1 MVAKRNYANP
11 FHETLAE
18 YVEQAEQ
25 GEQRAQLAELDHR
38 IHRDKRLAGIKPGKY
53 PKGMTR
59 QQAFAAGYIPVQD
72 LDDEELRVGRCR
84 AENGK
89 IPRVGSR
96 TEVLPKQLY
105 DSMIQEHFKRSN
117 EKLRSQL
124 DVALATMV
132 DIMQDDTCEPKDRM
146 EAAKYLYERVAGK
159 TPERVQVAVSREP
172 WEEVIGGIAHI
183 SRAES
188 HAMRNGTNVVDAEV
202 IEPESFTPDT
212 PNGYVANPASANA
225 ARPEPAERPET
236 TEPDNAAAEGSQSRP
251 YYDLNGDPLP
261 GDYRISHP
269 RYMPGHEQPQNTSAT
284 APLVT
289 NTGHANSEI
298 LRDDVEAAKELAAR
312 RKAARKKI
320 QDAKKRRAIA
330 RATGQDAKGHT
341 TIELHESEGKIQFR
355 VDG

>member
-38 IHRDKRLAGIKPGKY
+38 IQRDNRLAGIKPGTY
-53 PKGMTR
+53 PKNMTR
-59 QQAFAAGYIPVQD
+59 QQAFNAGYIPVTE

-84 AENGK
+84 AANGK

-96 TEVLPKQLY
+96 TEVLSKQLY
-105 DSMIQEHFKRSN
+105 DNMIQEHFKRSN

-159 TPERVQVAVSREP
+159 TPERVQVAVTRQP
-172 WEEVIGGIAHI
+172 WEEVLGGIAHI
-183 SRAES
+183 SQAES
-188 HAMRNGTNVVDAEV
+188 QAIRSGQPIVDAEVVDAEEDSESYAHPPSANGKAS
-202 IEPESFTPDT
+202 EPEYRSEASEPDT
-212 PNGYVANPASANA
+212 SPV
-225 ARPEPAERPET
+225 E
-236 TEPDNAAAEGSQSRP
+236 RP
-251 YYDLNGDPLP
+251 YYDLNGDPLV
-261 GDYRISHP
+261 GDQRITP
-269 RYMPGHEQPQNTSAT
+269 ALYMPGHEQPQNNSAT

-289 NTGHANSEI
+289 NTGYANSEV
-298 LRDDVEAAKELAAR
+298 LRDEVEAAKELAAR
-312 RKAARKKI
+312 RKAARKQI

-341 TIELHESEGKIQFR
+341 TIEMTESDGKIQFR

>member
-1 MVAKRNYANP
+1 MVAKRSYANP

-38 IHRDKRLAGIKPGKY
+38 IQRDNRLAGIKPGTY
-53 PKGMTR
+53 PKNMTR
-59 QQAFAAGYIPVQD
+59 QQAFNAGYIPVTE

-84 AENGK
+84 AANGK

-96 TEVLPKQLY
+96 TEVLSKQLY
-105 DSMIQEHFKRSN
+105 DNMIQEHFKRSN

-159 TPERVQVAVSREP
+159 TPERVQVAVTRQP
-172 WEEVIGGIAHI
+172 WEEVLGGIAHI
-183 SRAES
+183 SQAES
-188 HAMRNGTNVVDAEV
+188 QAIRSGQPIVDAEVVDAE
-202 IEPESFTPDT
+202 EDSESYAHPPSANGKASEAEYGSEASEPDT
-212 PNGYVANPASANA
+212 SPV
-225 ARPEPAERPET
+225 E
-236 TEPDNAAAEGSQSRP
+236 RP
-251 YYDLNGDPLP
+251 YYDLNGDPLV
-261 GDYRISHP
+261 GDQRIMP
-269 RYMPGHEQPQNTSAT
+269 AVYMPGHEQPQNNSAT
-284 APLVT
+284 VPLVT
-289 NTGHANSEI
+289 NTGHANSEV
-298 LRDDVEAAKELAAR
+298 LRDEVEAAKELAAR
-312 RKAARKKI
+312 RKAARKQI

-341 TIELHESEGKIQFR
+341 TIEMTESDGKIQFR

>member
-1 MVAKRNYANP
+1 MVAKRSYANP

-25 GEQRAQLAELDHR
+25 GEQRSQLAELDHK
-38 IHRDKRLAGIKPGKY
+38 IQRDNRLAGIKPNTY
-53 PKGMTR
+53 PKNMTR
-59 QQAFAAGYIPVQD
+59 QQAFNAGYIPVTD

-84 AENGK
+84 AANGK

-96 TEVLPKQLY
+96 TEVLSKQLY
-105 DSMIQEHFKRSN
+105 DNMIQEHFKRSN

-159 TPERVQVAVSREP
+159 TPERVQVAVTRQP
-172 WEEVIGGIAHI
+172 WEEVLGGIAQI

-188 HAMRNGTNVVDAEV
+188 HAMRSGQSIVDAEIV
-202 IEPESFTPDT
+202 D
-212 PNGYVANPASANA
+212 
-225 ARPEPAERPET
+225 
-236 TEPDNAAAEGSQSRP
+236 TEPDSESYAHPPSENAEEAESDERAEPSESDSSPSKGDSDRH
-251 YYDLNGDPLP
+251 YYDLNGEPLV
-261 GDYRISHP
+261 GDYRISRP
-269 RYMPGHEQPQNTSAT
+269 TYMPGHEQPQNNSAT

-289 NTGHANSEI
+289 NTGHANSEV
-298 LRDDVEAAKELAAR
+298 LRDEVEAAKELAAR
-312 RKAARKKI
+312 RKAARKRI

-341 TIELHESEGKIQFR
+341 TIEMTESDGKIQFR

>member
-1 MVAKRNYANP
+1 MVAKRIYANP

-18 YVEQAEQ
+18 YVEQSEQ

-38 IHRDKRLAGIKPGKY
+38 IQRDNRLAGIKPNTY
-53 PKGMTR
+53 PKNMTR
-59 QQAFAAGYIPVQD
+59 QQAFNAGYIPVSE

-84 AENGK
+84 AANGK

-117 EKLRSQL
+117 EKLRGQL

-172 WEEVIGGIAHI
+172 WEEVLGGIAQI

-188 HAMRNGTNVVDAEV
+188 QAMRSGQYVDAEV
-202 IEPESFTPDT
+202 VEPEPDSD
-212 PNGYVANPASANA
+212 PAEHAPSANA
-225 ARPEPAERPET
+225 EPSEPAERPEPS
-236 TEPDNAAAEGSQSRP
+236 EPADAPAADEPRRP
-251 YYDLNGDPLP
+251 YYDLAGEPLVGDH
-261 GDYRISHP
+261 RITHP

-284 APLVT
+284 APLVV
-289 NTGHANSEI
+289 NTGHANSKV
-298 LRDDVEAAKELAAR
+298 LRDEVETAKELAAR
-312 RKAARKKI
+312 RKAARKRI

-330 RATGQDAKGHT
+330 RATGQDAKGNT

>member
-38 IHRDKRLAGIKPGKY
+38 IQRDNRLAGIKPGTY
-53 PKGMTR
+53 PKNMTR
-59 QQAFAAGYIPVQD
+59 QQAFNAGYIPVTE

-84 AENGK
+84 AANGK

-96 TEVLPKQLY
+96 TEVLSKQLY
-105 DSMIQEHFKRSN
+105 DNMIQEHFKRSN

-159 TPERVQVAVSREP
+159 TPERVQVAVTRQP
-172 WEEVIGGIAHI
+172 WEEVLGGIAHI
-183 SRAES
+183 SQAES
-188 HAMRNGTNVVDAEV
+188 QAIRSGQPIVDAEVVDAEEDSESYEHPPSANGKAS
-202 IEPESFTPDT
+202 EPEYRSEASEPDT
-212 PNGYVANPASANA
+212 SPV
-225 ARPEPAERPET
+225 E
-236 TEPDNAAAEGSQSRP
+236 RP
-251 YYDLNGDPLP
+251 YYDLNGDPLV
-261 GDYRISHP
+261 GDQRITP
-269 RYMPGHEQPQNTSAT
+269 ALYMPGHEQPQNNSAT

-289 NTGHANSEI
+289 NTGYANSEV
-298 LRDDVEAAKELAAR
+298 LRDEVEAAKELAAR
-312 RKAARKKI
+312 RKAARKQI

-341 TIELHESEGKIQFR
+341 TIEMTESDGKIQFR